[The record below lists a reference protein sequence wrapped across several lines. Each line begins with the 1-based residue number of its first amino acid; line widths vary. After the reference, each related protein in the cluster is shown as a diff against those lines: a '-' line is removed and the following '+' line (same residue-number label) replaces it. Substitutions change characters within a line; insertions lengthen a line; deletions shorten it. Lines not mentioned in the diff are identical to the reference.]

1 MYENNIEIWTLIE
14 LLPNGHYGGG
24 WGKATGSVSVS
35 EATAEKFLE
44 GGQTFFQA
52 NIVKLTVC
60 IPSQSYK
67 SDSAQTWL
75 ILCFQ

>member
-1 MYENNIEIWTLIE
+1 M
-14 LLPNGHYGGG
+14 LPNGHYGGG
-24 WGKATGSVSVS
+24 WGKATGSLSVS
-35 EATAEKFLE
+35 EAIAEKFLE

-67 SDSAQTWL
+67 SDSAQTIICSVFVL
-75 ILCFQ
+75 HF